1 MKVTYNFNS
10 CANESM
16 GDSVPE
22 VNMIDPTSNLENSC
36 MAIPGLKHHQL
47 RVLDALPALSKQWR
61 YGIIITEEW

>member
-1 MKVTYNFNS
+1 
-10 CANESM
+10 M

-47 RVLDALPALSKQWR
+47 RVLDALPVLSKQWR